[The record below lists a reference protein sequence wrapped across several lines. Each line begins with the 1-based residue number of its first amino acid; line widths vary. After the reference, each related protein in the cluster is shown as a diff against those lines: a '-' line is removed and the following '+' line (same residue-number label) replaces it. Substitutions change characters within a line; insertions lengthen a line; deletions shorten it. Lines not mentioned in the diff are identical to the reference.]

1 MRRCTLVV
9 LLVFIIFLAITP
21 AYGKEYQSSFGFTVD
36 IPTHWLVLTRQ
47 ELKENPDLFDFDK
60 KEFGSI
66 DKNLLKNVVSGIKSG
81 RIEFFFN
88 QKTSDSS
95 FSDNINVAK
104 QIGKIPENDTQL
116 REICD
121 ALPGQL
127 SAYFGRKIACYQCK
141 LKDINGLKSL
151 FLEFDGVIEGTR
163 SMQYQIQKSPSVMI
177 IFTATCK
184 NSVLDTIREEFERI
198 ILSIKM

>member
-1 MRRCTLVV
+1 MRRYTLVV
-9 LLVFIIFLAITP
+9 LVVFIIFLAITP

-47 ELKENPDLFDFDK
+47 ELKDNPDFFDFDK

-66 DKNLLKNVVSGIKSG
+66 DKNLLKTITSTIKSG

-104 QIGKIPENDTQL
+104 QIGKIPENETQL
-116 REICD
+116 REMCD
-121 ALPGQL
+121 SLPEQL
-127 SAYFGRKIACYQCK
+127 SSYFGRKIECYQCK

-151 FLEFDGVIEGTR
+151 FLEFEGVIEGTR
-163 SMQYQIQKSPSVMI
+163 SIQYQIQKSPSVQI